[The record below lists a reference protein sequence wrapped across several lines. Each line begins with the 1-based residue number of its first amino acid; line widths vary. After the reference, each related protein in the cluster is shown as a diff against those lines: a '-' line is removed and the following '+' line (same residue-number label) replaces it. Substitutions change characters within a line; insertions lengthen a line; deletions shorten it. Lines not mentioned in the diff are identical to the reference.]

1 AVAARGDAPP
11 PRDRDV
17 PAGRADPAQRP
28 PVDTAPPQTG
38 LHTMS
43 TVPLFRNDWTP
54 DAWRARP
61 VAQQPD
67 WPDVAELDAVLGELR
82 RQPPLVFAGEAR
94 SLSEQL
100 AAAAEGQA

>member
-1 AVAARGDAPP
+1 
-11 PRDRDV
+11 
-17 PAGRADPAQRP
+17 
-28 PVDTAPPQTG
+28 
-38 LHTMS
+38 MS

-94 SLSEQL
+94 SLTEQL
-100 AAAAEGQA
+100 AAAAEGKAFLLVAGDCAESFEAFSANGIRD